1 MKSPNRFSLYLMLL
15 FCVFLHTP
23 KIYSE
28 TSQAIL
34 IQINNELNP
43 WCFLWRVSSVL
54 SYIVQILVLL
64 LKCDMMFATVSLL
77 FCMEKGL
84 KAASL
89 IFKAELTC
97 VVNPTRCI
105 LLSEYWALYIAGQT
119 NNATSAL
126 DQGPI
131 LLLQTLSAAARCASN
146 VPDHTVGP
154 KRAVPLVL
162 RCVPHRIAAGHAIDI
177 ILIKD

>member
-1 MKSPNRFSLYLMLL
+1 MLL

-23 KIYSE
+23 KTYSE

-43 WCFLWRVSSVL
+43 CCFLWRVSSVL
-54 SYIVQILVLL
+54 YYIVQILVLL
-64 LKCDMMFATVSLL
+64 LKCDMFATVSLL
-77 FCMEKGL
+77 FRMEKGL

-89 IFKAELTC
+89 IFKAGLTC

-146 VPDHTVGP
+146 VPDHTVVP
-154 KRAVPLVL
+154 KWAVPLVL
-162 RCVPHRIAAGHAIDI
+162 RCVPHRIAAGYAIDI
-177 ILIKD
+177 ILVKD